1 MKHFAIEA
9 KHQGLRVPLPVL
21 GMERLLMDRKA
32 GLEAQIR
39 QRFAD
44 ARANRFPKP
53 SVSLL
58 SATLRAVKRQ
68 IVIASGGR

>member
-44 ARANRFPKP
+44 ARANGAPRP
-53 SVSLL
+53 SVHVL
-58 SATLRAVKRQ
+58 SAALRATKAQ
-68 IVIASGGR
+68 IARAADG